1 VHEGLGEAFC
11 LMQAQKQQAAEHLHD
26 SRGIQRRKR
35 QKLAFGREH
44 AVENQGMGVRVEVGP
59 IGAMG
64 LQRDDTAGA
73 DIGAVK
79 QRLEGFQDR
88 GIGRLRQQAQQLAVA
103 LDEAAQDAR
112 DRKRPV
118 PVGHGSENFR
128 GEFFG
133 KEHGALGLATG
144 AEIPRAA

>member
-1 VHEGLGEAFC
+1 
-11 LMQAQKQQAAEHLHD
+11 MQALEQQAAEHFHD
-26 SRGIQRRKR
+26 SGGIERRKR
-35 QKLAFGREH
+35 QKLSFGREH
-44 AVENQGMGVRVEVGP
+44 AIGNQGMGVRVEVCP
-59 IGAMG
+59 IGAER

-73 DIGAVK
+73 DIGALK
-79 QRLEGFQDR
+79 QRLEGLQDR

-128 GEFFG
+128 GELFG

-144 AEIPRAA
+144 AEIPGAA